1 MEGQMGKPERKPT
14 IKDVAVAA
22 GVGLGT
28 VSRVLNNHPQVKEG
42 IKKRVIHAIGHLN
55 YKPDLVARSMRAT
68 ASKTLAFVVRD
79 FRGPTLGALADAV
92 QKEADAAG
100 FSLYVASS
108 YHDPKREVALIQS
121 FKARRVDGIVM
132 ATSSETDE
140 NLLREIAGVGIP
152 FVLLD
157 REVPADLDSVLVE
170 HARGVAQAVEYL
182 AGLGHERIA
191 LVTGEPDVYP
201 TQGRIHGY
209 REGLA
214 AGGLSFMSR
223 YCRVGSFS
231 AEHAYEEVRSLLK
244 LKQNPTA
251 IIAGGTGLLPGALRA
266 VMELNLRVPRDISL
280 IGGADSD
287 LASFMTPPV
296 TVIDWDHEGF
306 GHVAGRF
313 LLNRLNNKGVPRQ
326 RQFLGTRLLIRGSCA
341 SPGKLKK

>member
-1 MEGQMGKPERKPT
+1 MGKPQRRAT
-14 IKDVAVAA
+14 IKDVAVVA

-42 IKKRVIHAIGHLN
+42 IRKRVIHAIGHLN

-108 YHDPKREVALIQS
+108 YHDPKREVALIES

-140 NLLREIAGVGIP
+140 TLRREIAGSGIP

-191 LVTGEPDVYP
+191 LVTGEQDVYP
-201 TQGRIHGY
+201 TQSRIRGY

-214 AGGLSFMSR
+214 SVGISFVSR
-223 YCRVGSFS
+223 YCRIGSYS
-231 AEHAYEEVRSLLK
+231 AEHAYDEVRSLLK
-244 LKQNPTA
+244 LKRLPTA

-266 VMELNLRVPRDISL
+266 VTELGLRVPRDISL

-287 LASFMTPPV
+287 LARYMTPAV

-306 GHVAGRF
+306 GRIAGSF
-313 LLNRLNNKGVPRQ
+313 LINRLSNQAVARQ
-326 RQFLGTRLLIRGSCA
+326 RQFLGTRLLVRGSCA
-341 SPGKLKK
+341 PPGRSRT